1 MIDIAGV
8 VIIKDNKILLV
19 QEKLPKAYGLW
30 NLPAGH
36 IDKGETLEIAAKREG
51 QEETGFKL
59 ELGDKIGTF
68 PLTPEAQ
75 IHVYKANIL
84 GGEIKFDKNE
94 LLAVNWFTKE
104 ETKQLPCRIKFIP
117 DLF

>member
-8 VIIKDNKILLV
+8 AIIKDNKILLV
-19 QEKLPKAYGLW
+19 QEKKPSVYGLW

-36 IDKGETLEIAAKREG
+36 VNKGETPEIAAKREG
-51 QEETGFKL
+51 EEETGFKL
-59 ELGDKIGTF
+59 ELDDKIGTF

-75 IHVYKANIL
+75 MHVYKANIL
-84 GGEIKFDKNE
+84 GGEIKFDENE

-104 ETKQLPCRIKFIP
+104 ETKQLALRIKFIP
-117 DLF
+117 NLF